1 MMKKILIIFCVLLIL
16 CSCGNKKNEEPEINN
31 DPEETIEPQDSEEQK
46 DDEIKIILF
55 KQEVKQN
62 ESWSLNGAGEYKSEL
77 NNKYLHIYGGNGE
90 IDSSVLNSN
99 PIILKEGDCDVS
111 FTIISDIEETVRLT
125 INEYLDEML
134 DVKEGSNEYNYSFYK
149 RGASS
154 VSTIVSFHLGDKSNE
169 DHNIQINDFSII
181 ANNKAISIR
190 TNHIGY
196 LNNLEKQAVFTLDQ
210 GNYYMICRVDD
221 DSVVYRAPISEIYYD
236 GDSKENLY
244 KGFFKDFDLNG
255 DYYIRG
261 EFGGS
266 SYNFKIGK
274 DVYDDLQKDALKF
287 LLIQRC
293 GYELTP
299 EEDEALYHQACH
311 TAQAKLWTTL
321 GDYYLDVTGGWH
333 DAGDYGRYLQ
343 TSNKVLA
350 DLLITYLY
358 ADDNREELLDE
369 IKWGLNWT
377 FKLQSGDGSVYNKVT
392 SKIFADFVLPEN
404 DNLELYVLLPWT
416 CTTASFAGIMGL
428 AYELFKDIDS
438 AYAQKCLTAH
448 ENAISFLNDHKDP
461 IYDENPEGF
470 SSGYYSPANEADER
484 LFAYIVAYRISGK
497 DEYLK
502 ETKRIFD
509 MGVYDDGLGYNFK
522 LYSYVM
528 ALDTLTLNDDL
539 YKKVKDDFKN
549 ECDGIADVITDHVYS
564 YALQS
569 YSQGSNQHE
578 CEAVNKLIFG
588 YKFLKDE
595 RYLVK
600 ACESINYVLGM
611 NTLDLSF
618 VYGYGY
624 NYPRT
629 THSRLANS
637 KGTTIKGAL
646 ASGVCE
652 SLTEGKMSQY
662 FDSTVPISKRFYD
675 VQENYCCIEP
685 AIYYNS
691 ALILSLSFME
701 AANNDKLLSN

>member
-1 MMKKILIIFCVLLIL
+1 ML
-16 CSCGNKKNEEPEINN
+16 CSCGNKKNEKPEINN
-31 DPEETIEPQDSEEQK
+31 NPEKTIEPIEDKPKK
-46 DDEIKIILF
+46 DDTIEVVPFRQEINP
-55 KQEVKQN
+55 N
-62 ESWSLNGAGEYKSEL
+62 ETWQLDGVGEYQSEVD
-77 NNKYLHIYGGNGE
+77 NKYLHIFGGNGE
-90 IDSSVLNSN
+90 AESAVFCSV
-99 PIILKEGDCDVS
+99 PISLKAGNYEVS
-111 FTIISDIEETVRLT
+111 FVVISDINKNIRLT
-125 INEYLDEML
+125 INNYLDETFS
-134 DVKEGSNEYNYSFYK
+134 VNEGSNEYNFSFYK
-149 RGASS
+149 NDKSS
-154 VSTIVSFHLGDKSNE
+154 VSATVSFYVGDNSNE

-181 ANNKAISIR
+181 PNNKTISIR

-196 LNNLEKQAVFTLDQ
+196 LNNLEKQVVFTNDQ
-210 GNYYMICRVDD
+210 GNYYMICRASDD
-221 DSVVYRAPISEIYYD
+221 AVVYCAPISEVYYD
-236 GDSKENLY
+236 GDSKEYLY

-255 DYYIRG
+255 EYYIRS
-261 EFGGS
+261 EFGGY
-266 SYNFKIGK
+266 SYNFEIGENLYDELES
-274 DVYDDLQKDALKF
+274 DVLRF

-293 GYELTP
+293 GYELTE
-299 EEDEALYHQACH
+299 EEDNILYHKACH
-311 TAQAKLWTTL
+311 TNEAKLWTTL
-321 GDYYLDVTGGWH
+321 GDYYFDVTGGWH

-358 ADDNREELLDE
+358 AADNREELLDE
-369 IKWGLNWT
+369 IKWGLDWT

-392 SKIFADFVLPEN
+392 SKIFADFVLPED
-404 DNLELYVLLPWT
+404 DNHEQYILQAWT
-416 CTTASFAGIMGL
+416 STTASFAGVMGL
-428 AYELFKDIDS
+428 AYEVFKDIDS
-438 AYAQKCLTAH
+438 MYAEKCLTAH
-448 ENAISFLNDHKDP
+448 ENSISFLNDHKKP

-470 SSGYYSPANEADER
+470 STGYYSPTNEADER
-484 LFAYIVAYRISGK
+484 LFAYMVAYRISGNTQYL
-497 DEYLK
+497 DEAK
-502 ETKRIFD
+502 EIFD
-509 MGVYDDGLGYNFK
+509 TGIKDDGLGFNFR

-528 ALDTLTLNDDL
+528 ALDSLDKDYDL
-539 YKKVKDDFKN
+539 YKNIKDDFKK
-549 ECDGIADVITDHVYS
+549 ECDSIADIVTNHVYS

-569 YSQGSNQHE
+569 YTQGSNQHE

-588 YKFLKDE
+588 YKFFKDE

-600 ACESINYVLGM
+600 ASESINYVLGM

-662 FDSTVPISKRFYD
+662 FNSTTPISKRFYD
-675 VQENYCCIEP
+675 VQENYCCVEP

-691 ALILSLSFME
+691 ALILSLSFMK